1 MPGRLAAARKAGATE
16 PEISEALYLA
26 MRGAARA
33 TWSFIS
39 HALPNAD
46 EDNKKRKEV
55 YEGAMAGARK

>member
-33 TWSFIS
+33 TWSFIK
-39 HALPNAD
+39 HNLPNAE
-46 EDNKKRKEV
+46 EDNKKRKEIA
-55 YEGAMAGARK
+55 EGAVAGART

>member
-1 MPGRLAAARKAGATE
+1 
-16 PEISEALYLA
+16 

-46 EDNKKRKEV
+46 EDNKKRKEIA
-55 YEGAMAGARK
+55 EGAMAGSRK